1 MIIREAA
8 QEDDDIL
15 VRHYRAI
22 WESYGVAD
30 VNIRTDAEA
39 TVRDFI
45 RDGRERFQMAAFLAD
60 IDGTVVGSVACQL
73 QQLPYPD
80 VVVPAF
86 RQHGYIWSVY
96 VEPASRR
103 RGVARALVIRAV
115 DHLRSIGCT
124 KAVLHASDA
133 GQALYRQIGFEISD
147 RNASRFMTRAT
158 AVTC

>member
-22 WESYGVAD
+22 WESDGVAD

-45 RDGRERFQMAAFLAD
+45 RDGRERFQMAAFLAEL
-60 IDGTVVGSVACQL
+60 DGKVAGSVACQL

-86 RQHGYIWSVY
+86 RKHGYIWSVY

-103 RGVARALVIRAV
+103 RGVARALIIRAV

-124 KAVLHASDA
+124 KAVLHSSDA
-133 GQALYRQIGFEISD
+133 GQALYRQIGFES
-147 RNASRFMTRAT
+147 AT
-158 AVTC
+158 EMRLDL